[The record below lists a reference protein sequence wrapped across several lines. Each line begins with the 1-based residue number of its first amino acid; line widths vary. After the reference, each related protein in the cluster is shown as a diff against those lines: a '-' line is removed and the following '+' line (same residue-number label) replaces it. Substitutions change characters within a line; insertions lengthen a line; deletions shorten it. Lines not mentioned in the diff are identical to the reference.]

1 MSKICVRC
9 ASQSKTMA
17 KLFALYVLQVICN
30 LGTLA
35 LWYMYINWNLPV
47 ELTDLQL
54 VQAKLRKP
62 KHICY

>member
-17 KLFALYVLQVICN
+17 KLFALYVLQVICM
-30 LGTLA
+30 LSGTSTG
-35 LWYMYINWNLPV
+35 NLPV
-47 ELTDLQL
+47 ELTDLHL